1 MLEIKLDEKRGIAIL
16 NPGDKLREADFEY
29 AKSLVDKYLE
39 KEGKIY
45 GVIINVRK
53 FPGWESFHAM
63 HTHFHFI
70 RDYHK
75 TIPKV
80 AVVTD
85 SPIGRLGETLADHF
99 VSAEIKHFPFDD
111 LKDAEQWV
119 LDNKSNRG

>member
-16 NPGDKLREADFEY
+16 HPGDKLREADFEY
-29 AKSLVDKYLE
+29 AKSLVDEYLE
-39 KEGKIY
+39 KEGMIN
-45 GVIINVRK
+45 GVIINVRD
-53 FPGWESFHAM
+53 FPGWESFNAM
-63 HTHFHFI
+63 LTHFRFI

-99 VSAEIKHFPFDD
+99 VAAEIKHFPFDD
-111 LKDAEQWV
+111 LKDAEQWIY
-119 LDNKSNRG
+119 DSESN